1 MRIRVCLLA
10 LALLP
15 MGWISL
21 AAQEA
26 PKKPA
31 DVFRAARDYV
41 QVGSLELAAGTLK
54 DFLDL
59 KPTDQDYLDIEAKY
73 GANTF
78 QNLRNVPRWL
88 ADAKKDEDF
97 KKTVVEGI
105 VDASLK
111 ANAKLTRDPARLQK
125 FARNLGESKEERDFA
140 IAELNRGGA
149 AAVPPILENLRIN
162 NSPEYRA
169 GALTA
174 VERLS
179 AETVPGFVV
188 AAENLPDELKVGL
201 LRSIARRSDVLA
213 LLGKADT
220 NFAPFLWYLASSEQA
235 GSLRDVAAETL
246 RTLSGDRSDRQTVD
260 AELVKYATPMA
271 ERKGVFAGFDVV
283 KNRVSLWTWD
293 AAAANIKLA
302 DVTKSQAEET
312 YGLKYLKWAIE
323 RRPDSRPAQDLFLA
337 LATERAVERI
347 GFGDLAKDAAGVS
360 QLLASAPAESLKDL
374 LESSLVENRTA
385 LAYGLTQ
392 ALGNRSEKSA
402 AVSSKERAA
411 PLVKA
416 LNYADPRVQLAAAS
430 ALLKMPPVEH
440 GANAR
445 IVEVLSR
452 AAGAE
457 AGATAESKGK
467 ALVVDPSAGRGDR
480 VATLVRGLGYDAE
493 IFGTGRD
500 LFKRIN
506 RSADFDLVLID
517 RHVVDPE
524 LTDVL
529 AGLKAN
535 ANAGRRPVLVVA
547 SPDSAAPPD
556 AESLLL
562 RLAVLLA
569 VTETTEIVVPGPYE
583 NDKRKPK
590 EENDDI
596 RKRNIGDR
604 DARLM
609 LIADGRV
616 ARMKRIVDA
625 ASLGNSAALQ
635 TRLELR
641 LPQLV
646 LAGLIAEYDSTPEFA
661 PTPYRNLR
669 NYTDLIRKQ
678 SNLDKA
684 AADLPTETLLKLMAQ
699 LETVLTPDMRT
710 RFEKLMTRIDLDEL
724 SLSRPP
730 AIDPIVEAKLN
741 RVVKAFPGV
750 AVIAEPFALG
760 STDGAVKFGF
770 AHDIQATVADPAQ
783 RPRDPAEKKSSA
795 KLAIEWLRRL
805 ANGERAGYD
814 LAPAL
819 PTLRAALGNDDLAPM
834 AVEALGRLASADV
847 QKDLARLGA
856 TASRTA
862 ALRLS
867 ALETVIRHVQ
877 THGKMTI
884 PEVDQAVATALA
896 GEANAEIKSKL
907 AILSAALTGKPGD
920 LVEKIKGYAV
930 PVAAPAPAKAP
941 EPKPMTENKQQ

>member
-1 MRIRVCLLA
+1 MRIRVSLLA

-15 MGWISL
+15 LGWMPL
-21 AAQEA
+21 TAQEA

-31 DVFRAARDYV
+31 DVYRAARDYL

-54 DFLDL
+54 DFVDL
-59 KPTDQDYLDIEAKY
+59 KPTEQDYLDLESKY
-73 GANTF
+73 GANVF

-88 ADAKKDEDF
+88 PDAKKDEDF
-97 KKTVVEGI
+97 KKTVVEAI
-105 VDASLK
+105 IDASLK
-111 ANAKLTRDPARLQK
+111 ANARLTRDPVRLQK

-149 AAVPPILENLRIN
+149 AAVAPILENLRIN

-179 AETVPGFVV
+179 ADTVPGFVV

-201 LRSIARRSDVLA
+201 IRSLARRTDVLA

-220 NFAPFLWYLASSEQA
+220 NFAPYLWYLASSDQA

-260 AELVKYATPMA
+260 GELVKYATPMF
-271 ERKGVFAGFDVV
+271 ERKGLFAGFDTV
-283 KNRVSLWTWD
+283 KNRVALWTWD
-293 AAAANIKLA
+293 AAGANIKA
-302 DVTKSQAEET
+302 VEVTKSQAEEA

-347 GFGDLAKDAAGVS
+347 GFGDLAKDATGVA
-360 QLLASAPAESLKDL
+360 QLLAAAPAESLKDL
-374 LESSLVENRTA
+374 LESAIAENRTA
-385 LAYGLTQ
+385 LAYGITQ

-402 AVSSKERAA
+402 AVSTKGRTA

-416 LNYADPRVQLAAAS
+416 LNYADPRVQLAAAA
-430 ALLKMPPVEH
+430 ALLNMPPVEH

-457 AGATAESKGK
+457 AGATSDTKGK
-467 ALVVDPSAGRGDR
+467 ALVVDPVAGRGDR
-480 VATLVRGLGYDAE
+480 VASLVRGLGFEAE
-493 IFGTGRD
+493 VFGTGRD

-506 RSADFDLVLID
+506 RSADFDLILID

-524 LTDVL
+524 LSDVL

-562 RLAVLLA
+562 RLAVMLA
-569 VTETTEIVVPGPYE
+569 VTETTDIVVPAPYE

-596 RKRNIGDR
+596 RKRNIEDR

-625 ASLGNSAALQ
+625 ANLGNSTALQ

-646 LAGLIAEYDSTPEFA
+646 LAGLIAEYDTTPEFA
-661 PTPYRNLR
+661 PTPYRNIR
-669 NYTDLIRKQ
+669 NYTNLIRKQ
-678 SNLDKA
+678 SNLDQSVA
-684 AADLPTETLLKLMAQ
+684 NLPTESLLKLMGQ
-699 LETVLTPDMRT
+699 LERVLTPEMRG
-710 RFEKLMTRIDLDEL
+710 RFEKLISRIDVDEL
-724 SLSRPP
+724 SLPRPP
-730 AIDPIVEAKLN
+730 AIDPIVEAKLA
-741 RVVKAFPGV
+741 RMVKAFPSV

-760 STDGAVKFGF
+760 SAEGAVRFGL
-770 AHDIQATVADPAQ
+770 AHDIQATIADPAQ
-783 RPRDPAEKKSSA
+783 RPRDPNEKKTSA
-795 KLAIEWLRRL
+795 KLAVEWLRRL
-805 ANGERAGYD
+805 ANGERAGFD
-814 LAPAL
+814 LTPAIS
-819 PTLRAALGNDDLAPM
+819 TLRAALGNDELAPM
-834 AVEALGRLASADV
+834 AIEALGRLASADA
-847 QKDLARLGA
+847 QRDLARIGA
-856 TASRTA
+856 SASRPA
-862 ALRLS
+862 AIRLS
-867 ALETVIRHVQ
+867 ALETAIRHVQ

-884 PEVDQAVATALA
+884 PEVDLAVATSLA
-896 GEANAEIKSKL
+896 SEANAEIKSKL
-907 AILSAALTGKPGD
+907 ANLSAALTGKPGD
-920 LVEKIKGYAV
+920 LVEKIKGYTV
-930 PVAAPAPAKAP
+930 PTAAPAAAKAP
-941 EPKPMTENKQQ
+941 EPKPATENKQQ